1 MNRFFLAALCALAS
15 AFPSAAATDEEVTAR
30 KTALDIAGAFSN
42 DGFKLRDGNWSAA
55 IKKSEPKIV
64 QVNLYAGNA
73 YWFALG
79 ANEAAK
85 IMAVTIYDEGGKLQT
100 SDPYQ
105 DGAKVA
111 AGFSP
116 AASGPYYIKVEEL
129 DGDPAS
135 FCLIYSYK

>member
-1 MNRFFLAALCALAS
+1 MNNPLLTATLCLALAFS
-15 AFPSAAATDEEVTAR
+15 ARAASDDEVTAR

-42 DGFKLRDGNWSAA
+42 DGYKIRDGNWSAP
-55 IKKSEPKIV
+55 IKKSEAKIIE
-64 QVNLYAGNA
+64 VNLYAGNA

-79 ANEAAK
+79 TNEAAK
-85 IMAVTIYDEGGKLQT
+85 KMAVTIYDEGGKLQ
-100 SDPYQ
+100 SNDPYQ

-129 DGDPAS
+129 DGAPAS